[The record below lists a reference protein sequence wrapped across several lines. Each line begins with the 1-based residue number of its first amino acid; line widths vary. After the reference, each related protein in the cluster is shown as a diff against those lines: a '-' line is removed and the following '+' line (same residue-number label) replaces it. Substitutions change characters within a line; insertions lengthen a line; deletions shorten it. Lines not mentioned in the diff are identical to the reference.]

1 MKRKVCDGKKCK
13 DLGKGVCPECS
24 RNSQLANRKRQ
35 IREVR
40 VNPQSEALGA
50 FQAWE
55 GGGLTD
61 LSHISTP

>member
-50 FQAWE
+50 FQAL
-55 GGGLTD
+55 GGGC
-61 LSHISTP
+61 